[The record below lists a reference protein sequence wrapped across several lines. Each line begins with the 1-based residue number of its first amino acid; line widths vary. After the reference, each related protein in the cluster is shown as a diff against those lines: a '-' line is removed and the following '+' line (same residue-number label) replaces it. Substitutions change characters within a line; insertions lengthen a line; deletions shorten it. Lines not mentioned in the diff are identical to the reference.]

1 MVRLPWE
8 KDRCRTCN
16 NCGES
21 WTVPYGL
28 RGRQKAVVRK
38 RPRPSA
44 FDKRLREPPG
54 TAQEREEAAQTPID
68 EPNTRRAVAKQA
80 DELAIRLALCP
91 VCGSRSWSEE
101 ILAPRGRRTG

>member
-1 MVRLPWE
+1 M
-8 KDRCRTCN
+8 
-16 NCGES
+16 
-21 WTVPYGL
+21 PYGL

-54 TAQEREEAAQTPID
+54 TTQERDEAARTPID

-101 ILAPRGRRTG
+101 VLARPGGQTG